1 MSTRRHR
8 SGQARFLASA
18 PRWEDAPPMPWPQV
32 AVAGRSNVGKSSLI
46 NFLLGRR
53 ALARTSGTPGRTQA
67 LNFFLVGE
75 EFVLVDLPGY
85 GYARAPIP
93 AVARWSENVRHF
105 VRESSSL
112 RAVLLLLDV
121 RREPSE
127 QDRDFAFWVRAAGR
141 PLVPVVTK
149 CDKVPRGRLKARL
162 EQIGKAVRAEASE
175 LVPTSVK
182 ARQGRDRLWERVESL
197 LEGEPAPEERSAEP

>member
-1 MSTRRHR
+1 
-8 SGQARFLASA
+8 
-18 PRWEDAPPMPWPQV
+18 MPWPQV

-121 RREPSE
+121 RRDPSE
-127 QDRDFAFWVRAAGR
+127 QDRDFAFWVRSAGR

-162 EQIGKAVRAEASE
+162 EQIGKAVRVEAAE

-182 ARQGRDRLWERVESL
+182 ARQGRDRLWDRVETL
-197 LEGEPAPEERSAEP
+197 LEGEPVPEERSAEP